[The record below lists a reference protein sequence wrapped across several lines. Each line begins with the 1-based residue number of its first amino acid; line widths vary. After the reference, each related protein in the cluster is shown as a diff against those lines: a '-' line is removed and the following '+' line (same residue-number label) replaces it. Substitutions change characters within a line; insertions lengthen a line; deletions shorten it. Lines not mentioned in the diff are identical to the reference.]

1 MAQQYRR
8 QRQEESENNQI
19 QTFWPMLDYNQHVM
33 MALQACII
41 TPPIPGA
48 FRAAVRRLEAM
59 VLEEWKDP
67 QYLQVMLPVVVKGH
81 LNSQG
86 ALVLGY
92 EEDQDYNE
100 YEQIWIDPW
109 KVLHAIISLL
119 HRRGVF
125 DTSDS
130 VSLIP

>member
-41 TPPIPGA
+41 VPPIPGA
-48 FRAAVRRLEAM
+48 FRVAVQRLEAL
-59 VLEEWKDP
+59 VLDEWKDEK
-67 QYLQVMLPVVVKGH
+67 YTEDMLPIVVRGY
-81 LNSQG
+81 LNSQRLLIY
-86 ALVLGY
+86 AD
-92 EEDQDYNE
+92 EPEYNE
-100 YEQIWIDPW
+100 YPLVEIYPAR
-109 KVLHAIISLL
+109 VLHAISQLM